1 MRIENQAIYTEAVR
15 ILRSMYGEDA
25 QFREGQYEAIEATM
39 TRKRTV
45 VVQKTGWGK
54 SLVYF
59 LCTVL
64 KRARGQGMTL
74 IISPLL
80 VLMENQMEMARG
92 MGLRC
97 AALNSR
103 VRDKEE
109 RQNIL
114 LGMANDQLDAVFI
127 TPETLLK
134 DEMQAQL
141 PNIRIGLFVVDEAHC
156 ISDWGHD
163 FRLDYGRIGRIISG
177 AFSNTAVLA
186 TTATAN
192 NRVLDDLKKQL
203 GDEVYISRGPL
214 TRESLHMQVLP
225 LEEKADRYAW
235 LLENLPKLPGTGIIY
250 CLDKRDCDR
259 LAEFLQQNGISAMS
273 YYARNEREEDANDAQ
288 WRRSAPT
295 KSRQLLRPS
304 SWGWGMIR
312 AMWRL

>member
-59 LCTVL
+59 LCTEL

-80 VLMENQMEMARG
+80 VLMENQMEMARR

-134 DEMQAQL
+134 DECK
-141 PNIRIGLFVVDEAHC
+141 HSC
-156 ISDWGHD
+156 
-163 FRLDYGRIGRIISG
+163 
-177 AFSNTAVLA
+177 
-186 TTATAN
+186 
-192 NRVLDDLKKQL
+192 
-203 GDEVYISRGPL
+203 L
-214 TRESLHMQVLP
+214 TF
-225 LEEKADRYAW
+225 
-235 LLENLPKLPGTGIIY
+235 G
-250 CLDKRDCDR
+250 
-259 LAEFLQQNGISAMS
+259 
-273 YYARNEREEDANDAQ
+273 
-288 WRRSAPT
+288 
-295 KSRQLLRPS
+295 
-304 SWGWGMIR
+304 
-312 AMWRL
+312 

>member
-59 LCTVL
+59 LCTEL

-80 VLMENQMEMARG
+80 VLMENQMEMARR

-127 TPETLLK
+127 TPETLL
-134 DEMQAQL
+134 L
-141 PNIRIGLFVVDEAHC
+141 PIGGILPSCAPRPRK
-156 ISDWGHD
+156 IASNPSAR
-163 FRLDYGRIGRIISG
+163 RLSMVKSLPS
-177 AFSNTAVLA
+177 AFSVT
-186 TTATAN
+186 
-192 NRVLDDLKKQL
+192 
-203 GDEVYISRGPL
+203 
-214 TRESLHMQVLP
+214 
-225 LEEKADRYAW
+225 
-235 LLENLPKLPGTGIIY
+235 NLMPI
-250 CLDKRDCDR
+250 
-259 LAEFLQQNGISAMS
+259 
-273 YYARNEREEDANDAQ
+273 
-288 WRRSAPT
+288 
-295 KSRQLLRPS
+295 LR
-304 SWGWGMIR
+304 
-312 AMWRL
+312 